1 MKGDIIMPP
10 ITRSQLPVSV
20 PSPPTIAKHR
30 PKQPKIADN
39 SKPDLSSLPGDLKN
53 MIFNS
58 ADLFTGVSLSKTSRE
73 YNNLFKKIW
82 KNKQENPDL
91 TQKHERKYP
100 YLHLIA
106 KPSLQEA
113 IVHYNQQIKNYSFLT
128 EFEFED
134 ELSNKDL
141 WGKINKVLEAFAYKV
156 DKKIDFYTFCLSF
169 HKLAENA
176 AEALINLAANPENR
190 VLVIKAGAIE
200 PLVKL
205 LDGADR
211 QKWIAA
217 GALMIL
223 AINNPDNQKAIL
235 EAGAIEPL
243 VKLLDGTN
251 TQKENAAGALWNLAN
266 NNPDNQKAIIEAGA
280 IEPLVTLLKE
290 GENTQKRY
298 AAGVLKNL
306 ASNNPDNQKA
316 FEEIKRLVTLVM
328 KGSDRQ
334 KENAARALRNFKWI
348 QSI

>member
-91 TQKHERKYP
+91 TQKYERKYP

-217 GALMIL
+217 GAL
-223 AINNPDNQKAIL
+223 
-235 EAGAIEPL
+235 
-243 VKLLDGTN
+243 
-251 TQKENAAGALWNLAN
+251 
-266 NNPDNQKAIIEAGA
+266 
-280 IEPLVTLLKE
+280 
-290 GENTQKRY
+290 
-298 AAGVLKNL
+298 KNL